1 MRRRC
6 SFGEIKIEEPSQKT
20 SIVQETKTDGFD
32 VTGSKLMPP
41 NEGSQVVNSKSL
53 LGVNVAV
60 NPTSRFRGKSAADR
74 DAVSLNSFN
83 KLTLRRP

>member
-1 MRRRC
+1 M
-6 SFGEIKIEEPSQKT
+6 
-20 SIVQETKTDGFD
+20 QETKTDGFD
-32 VTGSKLMPP
+32 VTSSKLIPP

-74 DAVSLNSFN
+74 DAVS
-83 KLTLRRP
+83 